1 MAEISKEQVFKGKCS
16 EVFAGIQKYEKY
28 PDYLPGVTAI
38 KVLPAK
44 KPGSTCQVRYEL
56 KLIKSFFYTL
66 NMFVEAPNKIWWDM
80 DESNIMKHSNGTWTL
95 TDNGDNTTQAVYKLD
110 VGFSGFVPQ
119 KIVDQIAKA
128 NLELMMNGF
137 QKLINDS
144 LLQE

>member
-1 MAEISKEQVFKGKCS
+1 MAEISKEQVFKGKCP

-80 DESNIMKHSNGTWTL
+80 DDSNIMKYSNGSWIL
-95 TDNGDNTTQAVYKLD
+95 TDNGNNTTQAVYKLD

-144 LLQE
+144 L

>member
-1 MAEISKEQVFKGKCS
+1 MAEISKEQVFKGKCT

-44 KPGSTCQVRYEL
+44 QPGSTCQVRYEL

-66 NMFVEAPNKIWWDM
+66 NMFVDAPNKIWWDM
-80 DESNIMKHSNGTWTL
+80 DSSNIMKHSNGRWDL
-95 TDNGDNTTQAVYKLD
+95 TDNGNNTTKAIYKLD

-137 QKLINDS
+137 QNLINDS
-144 LLQE
+144 LK